1 MKSKK
6 YLRIVVGVVL
16 VGLMIAIAVSQF
28 TDPLYS
34 GRELEQMEKM
44 HISYDKVIEQLDSNY
59 FSEDG
64 MIYGWDSYEIASD
77 IDFYVMVKLI
87 SPNAVYTDFEVG
99 SMFHRLKPTEE
110 KKGSNSYSLLIRNDQ
125 MYIRF
130 EFSDHIHSKA
140 EGKKIFKEQVE
151 KYLNQIT
158 E

>member
-1 MKSKK
+1 MKGKK
-6 YLRIVVGVVL
+6 YLRIIFYVVL
-16 VGLMIAIAVSQF
+16 VGLGIAITVLPLK
-28 TDPLYS
+28 DPLYS
-34 GRELEQMEKM
+34 SSELEQMQKM
-44 HISYDKVIEQLDSNY
+44 RISYDKVIEQLGSNY

-87 SPNAVYTDFEVG
+87 SPDTVYSDFEVG

-110 KKGSNSYSLLIRNDQ
+110 KKGSNEYSLFIRNDQ

-130 EFSDHIHSKA
+130 ELSDHVHSKA

-151 KYLNQIT
+151 KYLNQIA